1 MPTPHK
7 KPFRVGL
14 TGGIASGKTMISN
27 YFAELGVPVID
38 TDLIAREVVMPGSAA
53 LDEISEQFG
62 PAVIAGDGSLDRQ
75 AMRKL
80 VFSSDEKRKAL
91 ESILHPRIRDETY
104 RQAAE
109 AEAPYVIIV
118 VPLLFESPMKEA
130 MDRVL
135 VVDCS
140 VETQLN
146 RLLARDKE
154 SEDQARRIIATQ
166 SSREERLSIADDI
179 VSNDGDKDD
188 SMKAVLELHEA
199 YLQLANEN
207 S

>member
-1 MPTPHK
+1 M
-7 KPFRVGL
+7 V
-14 TGGIASGKTMISN
+14 AN
-27 YFAELGVPVID
+27 YFADLGVPVID

-53 LDEISEQFG
+53 LAEICDQFG
-62 PAVIAGDGSLDRQ
+62 PEVIANDGSLDRQ

-80 VFSSDEKRKAL
+80 VFSSDDRRKTL
-91 ESILHPRIRDETY
+91 ESILHPRIRDEAY

-130 MDRVL
+130 MDRIL

-140 VETQLN
+140 VETQLE

-154 SEDQARRIIATQ
+154 SEAQARRIIATQ
-166 SSREERLSIADDI
+166 ASREERLSIADDI
-179 VSNDGDKDD
+179 VGNDGDKKD
-188 SMKAVLELHEA
+188 SMKAVMQLHET
-199 YLQLANEN
+199 YLQLANDN

>member
-1 MPTPHK
+1 M
-7 KPFRVGL
+7 
-14 TGGIASGKTMISN
+14 IAN
-27 YFAELGVPVID
+27 YFADLGAPVID

-53 LDEISEQFG
+53 LDEISGQFG
-62 PAVIAGDGSLDRQ
+62 SAVIADDGSLDRQ

-80 VFSSDEKRKAL
+80 VFSSDDMRTAL
-91 ESILHPRIRDETY
+91 ESILHPRIRDEAY

-109 AEAPYVIIV
+109 ADAPYVIIV

-130 MDRVL
+130 MDRIL

-154 SEDQARRIIATQ
+154 SEEQARRIIATQ
-166 SSREERLSIADDI
+166 ASREERLSIADDI
-179 VSNDGDKDD
+179 VANDGDKED
-188 SMKAVLELHEA
+188 SMKAVLQLHET
-199 YLQLANEN
+199 YLRLAND
-207 S
+207 SS

>member
-1 MPTPHK
+1 M
-7 KPFRVGL
+7 
-14 TGGIASGKTMISN
+14 
-27 YFAELGVPVID
+27 
-38 TDLIAREVVMPGSAA
+38 
-53 LDEISEQFG
+53 
-62 PAVIAGDGSLDRQ
+62 
-75 AMRKL
+75 
-80 VFSSDEKRKAL
+80 
-91 ESILHPRIRDETY
+91 
-104 RQAAE
+104 
-109 AEAPYVIIV
+109 IIV

-179 VSNDGDKDD
+179 VSNDGDKED

>member
-1 MPTPHK
+1 
-7 KPFRVGL
+7 
-14 TGGIASGKTMISN
+14 MISN

-38 TDLIAREVVMPGSAA
+38 TDLIAREVVIPGSAA
-53 LDEISEQFG
+53 LDEISDQFG
-62 PAVIAGDGSLDRQ
+62 PAVISGDGSLDRQ

-104 RQAAE
+104 RQATE

-130 MDRVL
+130 MDRIL

-146 RLLARDKE
+146 RLLARDRE

-179 VSNDGDKDD
+179 VGNDGDKED

-199 YLQLANEN
+199 YLQLASKN